1 MNSLRLCAGRLRAP
15 FDDPSPSDDDE
26 MEAGT
31 FVGPWSVAGLST
43 LCTTGGKDLGIRCMT
58 RVFRGADREAHC
70 PAHDGEGD
78 CSGVGGARPRVA

>member
-1 MNSLRLCAGRLRAP
+1 MISKQVREAIVRAFHDRKLSYEEIASL
-15 FDDPSPSDDDE
+15 
-26 MEAGT
+26 
-31 FVGPWSVAGLST
+31 
-43 LCTTGGKDLGIRCMT
+43 LGIRCMT